1 MRPIDNTV
9 KTRLLQMH
17 QTLYNNANPDMQI
30 EAIRPLTAIF
40 HKRFWQESI
49 ITADTTAT
57 STSIAVRRTEQY
69 GDLVYA
75 AYVSGGTLTVKTAAL
90 VFPVN
95 NMIWNTVLTISGCL
109 DVVLEF
115 DGHFVTGTN
124 KKIEYYTDELPWLF
138 YTTTTGQLMGGIIGT
153 TYETVVGANVTS
165 FDAIRGIRG
174 LMGTNHG
181 IDEGLLVFYV
191 LNGVVFYRPY
201 KYGEWG
207 TQEIVSI
214 APENIVNIKA
224 ERTFDW
230 RIVLQVEDTLG
241 KLYEVFTESY
251 VSGNTNV
258 EFLQILPAKIDFTVT
273 DIRYHNA
280 QAPVEYIAM
289 FPAMFSLVDKFNG
302 DVLLR
307 DAENVSYT
315 DEELEIENDYGYKVR
330 IRCHERVYGSENAY
344 TGFSLVD
351 SESTSFSAVAIAYT
365 ENPKVVEVTF
375 FNFNNAVGDV
385 SVVYDGTGGL
395 TGDLGQTVPASS
407 TSFTPTELVPY
418 IPEPPVVLSIIN
430 IQAWEESI

>member
-1 MRPIDNTV
+1 MRPINSEV
-9 KTRLLQMH
+9 KSRLLQMH
-17 QTLYNNANPDMQI
+17 QTLYNNSNPSMQV
-30 EAIRPLTAIF
+30 EVIRPRTAIF
-40 HKRFWQESI
+40 HRRFWQESI

-57 STSIAVRRTEQY
+57 STGIAVRRMGQY

-75 AYVSGGTLTVKTAAL
+75 AYVSSGTLTVKTAEL

-95 NMIWNTVLTISGCL
+95 NMIWNTVLTVPGCL
-109 DVVLEF
+109 DVALEF
-115 DGHFVTGTN
+115 DGHFVTGIN

-138 YTTTTGQLMGGIIGT
+138 YTTASGELKGGILGS
-153 TYETVVGANVTS
+153 TYETIVGANVTS
-165 FDAIRGIRG
+165 FDVIRGVRG

-207 TQEIVSI
+207 NQEIVSI

-230 RIVLQVEDTLG
+230 RIVLQVEDTDG
-241 KLYEVFTESY
+241 RLYEVFTESY

-289 FPAMFSLVDKFNG
+289 FAPAMTIQPKWAVATVILS
-302 DVLLR
+302 
-307 DAENVSYT
+307 AENLIYT
-315 DEELEIENDYGYKVR
+315 NEDYGALDDYGFRVR
-330 IRCHERVYGSENAY
+330 VAFDHGIDWVSDPYASFTMVDEDEYLFGALEVERVDYR
-344 TGFSLVD
+344 TIDVIFL
-351 SESTSFSAVAIAYT
+351 
-365 ENPKVVEVTF
+365 
-375 FNFNNAVGDV
+375 NFNNAVG
-385 SVVYDGTGGL
+385 SVTVYYSGTGL
-395 TGDLGQTVPASS
+395 TGEIGQGVSASS
-407 TSFTPTELVPY
+407 ISFTPTNLVPTA
-418 IPEPPVVLSIIN
+418 IPLPEVEAIWN
-430 IQAWEESI
+430 E